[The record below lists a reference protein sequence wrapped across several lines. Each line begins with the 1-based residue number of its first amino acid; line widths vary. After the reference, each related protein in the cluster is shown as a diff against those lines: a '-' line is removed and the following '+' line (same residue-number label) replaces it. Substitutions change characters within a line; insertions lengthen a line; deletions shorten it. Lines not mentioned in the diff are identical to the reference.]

1 MKKISIIGGDIR
13 TRILKQKLEEIGYKP
28 DTLGLYYDDYADIKT
43 SDAVI
48 LPVPTTKD
56 GKTVFTPLTNRNIFL
71 SDISNAVTDKQLIL
85 CCNYHFNDKKCI
97 DYGAIDGYALLNAVP
112 TAEGA
117 IKIAMENTP
126 FTLWKSRVLVIGYGR
141 VGKILADRLQK
152 IGCSVTV
159 SARKFTDFCMLE
171 ALNFDRINTSELK
184 EKPLEYDIVF
194 NTVDFPVI
202 PDIAFKNTPCKLAI
216 DLSSKGGFSISAAE
230 ENGVK
235 AIFAPGLP
243 AKIAPDTAAEIL
255 FSTVCEILK
264 TEKW

>member
-13 TRILKQKLEEIGYKP
+13 TRILKQKLEIGYSV
-28 DTLGLYYDDYADIKT
+28 DTLGLFYDDSADIKT
-43 SDAVI
+43 SDAII

-71 SDISNAVTDKQLIL
+71 SDIRDAVNDKQLIL
-85 CCNYHFNDKKCI
+85 CCNYTFPNKNCI

-117 IKIAMENTP
+117 IKIALENTP

-141 VGKILADRLQK
+141 VGKILADRLKK
-152 IGCSVTV
+152 IGCQVTV
-159 SARKFTDFCMLE
+159 SARKYTDFCMLD
-171 ALNFDRINTSELK
+171 ALGFSYINTAELRQG
-184 EKPLEYDIVF
+184 PLEFDIVF

-202 PDIAFKNTPCKLAI
+202 PDTAFKKSSCSLLI
-216 DLSSKGGFSISAAE
+216 DLSSSGGFSMTAAE
-230 ENGVK
+230 KCGIK
-235 AIFAPGLP
+235 AVFAPGIP
-243 AKIAPDTAAEIL
+243 VKTAPDTAAEIL
-255 FSTVCEILK
+255 FSTVCEILE

>member
-13 TRILKQKLEEIGYKP
+13 TRILKQKLKEIGYSV
-28 DTLGLYYDDYADIKT
+28 DTLGLFYDDFADIKNA
-43 SDAVI
+43 DAII

-71 SDISNAVTDKQLIL
+71 SDIRDTVNDKQLIL
-85 CCNYHFNDKKCI
+85 CCNYSFIGKNCI
-97 DYGAIDGYALLNAVP
+97 NYGAIDGYALLNAVP

-117 IKIAMENTP
+117 IQIAIENTP
-126 FTLWKSRVLVIGYGR
+126 FSLWQSHVLVIGYGR

-152 IGCSVTV
+152 IGCRVTV
-159 SARKFTDFCMLE
+159 SARKFTDFCMLD
-171 ALNFDRINTSELK
+171 ALNFNRINTAELQ
-184 EKPLEYDIVF
+184 EKPLDYDIVF
-194 NTVDFPVI
+194 NTVDFPVL
-202 PDIAFKNTPCKLAI
+202 PDKVFKSSQCRLAV
-216 DLSSKGGFSISAAE
+216 DLSSKGGFSIAAAE

-243 AKIAPDTAAEIL
+243 AKVAPETAAEIL
-255 FSTVCEILK
+255 FSTVCEILE